1 LSFLSER
8 SPSQMIGGV
17 IAFLV
22 FGLIVRAIYA
32 GGIVEYF
39 DPAKRIENRLVEALE
54 QRPGDA
60 AVLAAMKAHFPLDY
74 ESLLDDMSRSVGSG
88 AGPREVAET
97 GAGFLRRFMH
107 NHRNDFSAA
116 PSPNLET
123 VLAGEVALLRQL
135 AEESPVACDD
145 YVKGR
150 LQYDDPLSQEAW
162 KLLGESGAN
171 YVEAMA
177 AGRRD
182 QQLRL
187 ATTPADLRALGQTLA
202 ERGASREQL
211 AALDAG
217 DFSTIGYDEQCDAA
231 LRLVEAID
239 AQPED
244 RQALL
249 VASFLAP
256 A

>member
-1 LSFLSER
+1 MSFLSER
-8 SPSQMIGGV
+8 SPSQMVGGF
-17 IAFLV
+17 IAVLV
-22 FGLIVRAIYA
+22 LGLAVRAFYA

-60 AVLAAMKAHFPLDY
+60 AVLAAMKEHFPLDY
-74 ESLLDDMSRSVGSG
+74 ETLLDDMSRSVGSG
-88 AGPREVAET
+88 AGPQDVANT

-107 NHRNDFSAA
+107 NHRNDFSNA
-116 PSPNLET
+116 PSSYLET
-123 VLAGEVALLRQL
+123 VLAGEVALLGRL
-135 AEESPVACDD
+135 AVESPVACDD

-150 LQYDDPLSQEAW
+150 LQYDDPLSPEVW

-187 ATTPADLRALGQTLA
+187 ATTPSDLAALGETLA
-202 ERGASREQL
+202 QRGASRAQL
-211 AALDAG
+211 AALEAG
-217 DFSTIGYDEQCDAA
+217 DFSTVSYDEQCDAA

-249 VASFLAP
+249 VATFLAP